1 MAGKEEPFTSLRDR
15 MAAFTMSSY
24 LGWSGAA
31 LGGIFAC
38 WFVVDGALWT
48 SLLFVFSEGP
58 SLEVS
63 EGVCAED
70 DIDGIRHVSFGYH
83 VAPPSSGVLLAEGG
97 GGDTGVTRGRSR
109 ARVCVKKCRRR
120 CQVVVKTNFSA

>member
-1 MAGKEEPFTSLRDR
+1 
-15 MAAFTMSSY
+15 MAAFTISSY

-38 WFVVDGALWT
+38 WFFVDGAPWT
-48 SLLFVFSEGP
+48 SAAVFFSEGP
-58 SLEVS
+58 SLDVS

-70 DIDGIRHVSFGYH
+70 DIDEIRHVSFCDH

-97 GGDTGVTRGRSR
+97 G
-109 ARVCVKKCRRR
+109 AIL
-120 CQVVVKTNFSA
+120 A